1 MEEGDDI
8 KEKVMELKAIADS
21 ILPGIK
27 MEVDLPSNYDD
38 GKLPI
43 LDMKVYMCDN
53 FVVYEHYSKPMATK
67 LVISARSAHSDQ
79 TKKSV
84 HISENVQHISPSLL
98 GRGRGSTLDRVL

>member
-43 LDMKVYMCDN
+43 LDMKVYM
-53 FVVYEHYSKPMATK
+53 
-67 LVISARSAHSDQ
+67 
-79 TKKSV
+79 
-84 HISENVQHISPSLL
+84 
-98 GRGRGSTLDRVL
+98 